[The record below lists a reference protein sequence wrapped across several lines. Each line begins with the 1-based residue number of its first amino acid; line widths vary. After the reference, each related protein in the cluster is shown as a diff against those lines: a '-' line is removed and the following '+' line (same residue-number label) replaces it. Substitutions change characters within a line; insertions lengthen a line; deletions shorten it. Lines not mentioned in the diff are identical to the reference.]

1 MWKVTPGLLVLL
13 QDGCGPSTE
22 METLSEHQGGLE
34 DVLRYRN
41 LESNMYI

>member
-1 MWKVTPGLLVLL
+1 MWKVTPGLLVFL

-22 METLSEHQGGLE
+22 METLSELQGGHE

-41 LESNMYI
+41 LESNM